1 MSAKAQILLIL
12 AHLVQ
17 DRRAALAANASAPQA
32 SSVARSLQFA
42 PAKATSSETE
52 KHKRQKSGASE
63 AAASAAPNASAHVS
77 PLLNMVIQRREE
89 VQEALN
95 HPSRFK
101 FKSRANQSS
110 NVPSAT
116 IASTLQ
122 LTEEEQAN
130 LKLEYAHLD
139 EAWRS
144 NQENPMLH
152 FRPASREPLAPLHLP
167 PSVKPLFLHAHSPIS
182 RHPGNH
188 EANATHNAQL
198 TSQAAHPERI
208 PLFPVCSKKC
218 MRCERV
224 LVKPT
229 VDGTSLGPTSGGPDS
244 NAFAS
249 LPDFKRRHTALSFTP
264 MIDVKAYD
272 AFDDYKPSLSFDS
285 YNMISLTV
293 TNPPM
298 VPAIHISLSS
308 LSEGSEASTS
318 DEEAASSAKDEAET
332 DQKTISKSSPSKT
345 SEDSICQVDCNG
357 CETWI
362 LEDEP
367 IQLDDDL
374 EAIPEPAAW
383 LSHPGVP
390 KHLDLL
396 ESDTDNP
403 AISSRKSRQV
413 TMVVLVMPDLKKFE
427 AAKIA
432 LNKVN
437 ECQNDQDGE
446 KKASSS
452 SSSPPPPT
460 TEMKIPA
467 IIAEM
472 KIKVSWPSPTE
483 EQPDLRH
490 ELVSPFRINL
500 SKLFEVIP

>member
-1 MSAKAQILLIL
+1 
-12 AHLVQ
+12 
-17 DRRAALAANASAPQA
+17 
-32 SSVARSLQFA
+32 
-42 PAKATSSETE
+42 
-52 KHKRQKSGASE
+52 
-63 AAASAAPNASAHVS
+63 
-77 PLLNMVIQRREE
+77 
-89 VQEALN
+89 
-95 HPSRFK
+95 
-101 FKSRANQSS
+101 
-110 NVPSAT
+110 
-116 IASTLQ
+116 
-122 LTEEEQAN
+122 
-130 LKLEYAHLD
+130 
-139 EAWRS
+139 
-144 NQENPMLH
+144 
-152 FRPASREPLAPLHLP
+152 
-167 PSVKPLFLHAHSPIS
+167 
-182 RHPGNH
+182 
-188 EANATHNAQL
+188 
-198 TSQAAHPERI
+198 
-208 PLFPVCSKKC
+208 
-218 MRCERV
+218 
-224 LVKPT
+224 
-229 VDGTSLGPTSGGPDS
+229 
-244 NAFAS
+244 
-249 LPDFKRRHTALSFTP
+249 
-264 MIDVKAYD
+264 
-272 AFDDYKPSLSFDS
+272 
-285 YNMISLTV
+285 
-293 TNPPM
+293 
-298 VPAIHISLSS
+298 
-308 LSEGSEASTS
+308 
-318 DEEAASSAKDEAET
+318 
-332 DQKTISKSSPSKT
+332 
-345 SEDSICQVDCNG
+345 
-357 CETWI
+357 